1 MLRSL
6 YRSLVIA
13 AFIVA
18 IGGHWVVL
26 QSVAW
31 MGMAV
36 SYAQHGP
43 LTEALRKTFD
53 GQHPC
58 KLCKVVREGQKSERD
73 HSSLKVETKLD
84 FLLVSRAMRIDP
96 PAQFVSIPS
105 GPDIFYCSS
114 QSPPTPPPRFA

>member
-1 MLRSL
+1 VLRSL

-13 AFIVA
+13 ALIVA
-18 IGGHWVVL
+18 IGGHWAIL

-36 SYAQHGP
+36 SFAQTAP
-43 LTEALRKTFD
+43 LTDALRKTFD

-58 KLCKVVREGQKSERD
+58 KLCKAVREGQKSERND
-73 HSSLKVETKLD
+73 SALKVETKID
-84 FLLVSRAMRIDP
+84 LLLTLRLAPIDP
-96 PAQFVSIPS
+96 PAQYVSIPS
-105 GPDIFYCSS
+105 GPASFHFRS

>member
-1 MLRSL
+1 VLRSL

-13 AFIVA
+13 ALIVA
-18 IGGHWVVL
+18 IGGHWAIL

-36 SYAQHGP
+36 SFAQTAP
-43 LTEALRKTFD
+43 LTDALRKTFD

-58 KLCKVVREGQKSERD
+58 KLCKAVREGQKSERNN
-73 HSSLKVETKLD
+73 SALKVEIKID
-84 FLLVSRAMRIDP
+84 LLLISRSATIDP
-96 PAQFVSIPS
+96 PAQYVSIPS
-105 GPDIFYCSS
+105 GPVSFHFHS